1 VLEAEIERLREVAA
15 GRDAFSAD
23 LSGNSADGMV
33 LPGSVEAS
41 RRASPTHE
49 GKPMRVFIV
58 RAHHEPASFNGAMMR
73 AAVAA
78 LSANGHEV
86 MVSDLYAMGF
96 DPVSDRRNFVST
108 KDPDRLRQQ
117 AEDERLV
124 RKSQ

>member
-33 LPGSVEAS
+33 LSG
-41 RRASPTHE
+41 
-49 GKPMRVFIV
+49 G
-58 RAHHEPASFNGAMMR
+58 
-73 AAVAA
+73 
-78 LSANGHEV
+78 
-86 MVSDLYAMGF
+86 MGF
-96 DPVSDRRNFVST
+96 DPVSDRRNFVTT